1 MLLTDLLLTF
11 KDLFHQAIAM
21 DGSDLCEWAISGNTN
36 RPYEYAEAL
45 GRKVGCDPDSQ
56 TRDRMVECF
65 RRKSFEDL
73 VNGTASLYRKV
84 ILI

>member
-1 MLLTDLLLTF
+1 
-11 KDLFHQAIAM
+11 M
-21 DGSDLCEWAISGNTN
+21 DGSDLCEWAISGNTY

-45 GRKVGCDPDSQ
+45 GRKVGCDPESQ

-73 VNGTASLYRKV
+73 VNGTASMYQKV
-84 ILI
+84 IFMWFKCIIISLIP